1 MKRILIIVLCLLL
14 ALPLCALA
22 EPAVPE
28 ALDMSILC
36 ENRAYQ
42 FDFLPWFSTPE
53 AAQEAFAGVD
63 IQRINIDGNLTL
75 VEFTYPSGLTGGEGR
90 MRLIYRLINE
100 ELALT
105 EIRFT
110 EMLADDA
117 AAAAYID
124 TLSSRYEDIYERKVL
139 GMEYRTLLKLR
150 DCLEEE
156 HMSDGKYHVGMG
168 VYSGREF
175 IAPDGADYATAMRVE
190 LDPAERRRVYLPGEG
205 EYFVSY
211 KIGLAKNES
220 TTSSGKSYSSVGA
233 LYGY

>member
-1 MKRILIIVLCLLL
+1 MKRIFTLALSLLL
-14 ALPLCALA
+14 ALCACA
-22 EPAVPE
+22 SADSAVPE

-124 TLSSRYEDIYERKVL
+124 TLASRYEDMQAREAL
-139 GMEYRTLLKLR
+139 GRSSRTLLRVRESLDEENLNDGAYHLR
-150 DCLEEE
+150 MTLNNV
-156 HMSDGKYHVGMG
+156 KT
-168 VYSGREF
+168 F
-175 IAPDGADYATAMRVE
+175 AAPDGAEYGAQLYMQVDPVKE
-190 LDPAERRRVYLPGEG
+190 LGEYLPGEG
-205 EYFVSY
+205 EYFAAISLT
-211 KIGLAKNES
+211 LAS
-220 TTSSGKSYSSVGA
+220 GSSGAQAAY
-233 LYGY
+233 YMY